1 LTYAIIRYT
10 IKTDFREREANMPDE
25 KTVVLLKR
33 WTTGKEMLDSLKKE
47 LADIENELLDMVG
60 VNPYGSKTTR
70 LEGYKVTVK
79 CPINR
84 TIDGDKW
91 EEVKGR
97 IPSEMWPV
105 RLKLEPDAKGCTW
118 LAENRPDLWGI
129 AAQAITEK
137 PGKPGF
143 TIEKE
148 PTDE

>member
-1 LTYAIIRYT
+1 MSNDKAVAI
-10 IKTDFREREANMPDE
+10 
-25 KTVVLLKR
+25 LKL
-33 WTTGKEMLDSLKKE
+33 WTTGKEMVDKLKAE
-47 LADIENELLDMVG
+47 LVSIENELLDLVE
-60 VNPYGSKTTR
+60 VNPTGSKTTR

-84 TIDGDKW
+84 TINGDKW
-91 EEVKGR
+91 EEVRDR
-97 IPSEMWPV
+97 IPPEMWPV
-105 RLKLEPDAKGCTW
+105 KMKVEPDAKGCAW
-118 LAENRPDLWGI
+118 LAENRPDLWAV

>member
-1 LTYAIIRYT
+1 MSNTDEQAAI
-10 IKTDFREREANMPDE
+10 
-25 KTVVLLKR
+25 LLKR
-33 WTTGKEMLDSLKKE
+33 WTTGKDMVDSLKKE

-60 VNPYGSKTTR
+60 VNPYGSKTTC

-91 EEVKGR
+91 EEIRDR
-97 IPSEMWPV
+97 IPPEMWPV
-105 RLKLEPDAKGCTW
+105 KMKVEPDDKGCTW
-118 LAENRPDLWGI
+118 LAENRLDLWVL

-143 TIEKE
+143 TVELEEKE
-148 PTDE
+148 

>member
-1 LTYAIIRYT
+1 MSNDKAV
-10 IKTDFREREANMPDE
+10 A
-25 KTVVLLKR
+25 LLKR
-33 WTTGKEMLDSLKKE
+33 WTTGKEMVDKLKAE
-47 LADIENELLDMVG
+47 LVSIENELLDLVE
-60 VNPYGSKTTR
+60 VNPTGSKTTR

-84 TIDGDKW
+84 TINGDKW
-91 EEVKGR
+91 EEVRDR
-97 IPSEMWPV
+97 IPPEMWPV
-105 RLKLEPDAKGCTW
+105 KMKVEPDAKGCAW
-118 LAENRPDLWGI
+118 LAENRPDLWAV

>member
-1 LTYAIIRYT
+1 
-10 IKTDFREREANMPDE
+10 MPDD
-25 KTVVLLKR
+25 KAAILLKR

-47 LADIENELLDMVG
+47 LQDIENELLDIVEY
-60 VNPYGSKTTR
+60 NANGSKTTR

-91 EEVKGR
+91 EEVKDS
-97 IPSEMWPV
+97 IPAEMWPIKIKV
-105 RLKLEPDAKGCTW
+105 EPDAKGCTW

-143 TIEKE
+143 TVELE
-148 PTDE
+148 EQE